1 MKALLAA
8 LSITLLPI
16 ALCGLVETYATSAWQ
31 WLYTLGAD
39 VIYAIFDTA
48 IKITLILN

>member
-16 ALCGLVETYATSAWQ
+16 ALCGLVEAHAVTAWQ
-31 WLYTLGAD
+31 WLYTLGAELL
-39 VIYAIFDTA
+39 YAIFDTA